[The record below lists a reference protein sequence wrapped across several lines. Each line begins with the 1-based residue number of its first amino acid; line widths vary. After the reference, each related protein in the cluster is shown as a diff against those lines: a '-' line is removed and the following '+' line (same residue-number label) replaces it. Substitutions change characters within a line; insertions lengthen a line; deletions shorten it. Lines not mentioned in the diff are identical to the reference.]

1 MSHKRRDKT
10 RKKTKTESSDPVK
23 REGREEVVKGSKI
36 SDKIVSMRSLPDQI
50 EYALLI
56 ILFFISYYIRAVV
69 PHDITFRGG
78 IVGFAYDDAVF
89 HMRLVENTIANFPH
103 RLTYDAFTHYPYG
116 SHLHWGPLF
125 DQVIALFAI
134 IIGGGNPTQETIN
147 TVGAYFPA
155 AMGALIVFP
164 AYFIA
169 RELFSRKAGLVS
181 ATLAV
186 VLPGQYLSR
195 TTMGFTDNHVWEIFF
210 TTLMMALLVMALNRS
225 KDLTFDM
232 VRRKEWQS
240 LKRPMTYT
248 FFAGIAFGAYL
259 LTWPPGVLFSV
270 IVGIFFVLQAVINQI
285 RGRNIEYL
293 SIVGSVFYGVAFL
306 MILSVFDPANG
317 FDPGHY
323 SYLHLVFTGFGVVL
337 LLCLSLLFRL
347 LTQKDLARY
356 YPIFIAGSALLGLAL
371 MKILLPE
378 MYASSVGQFSFI
390 FKGRTGGGL
399 TIAEAM
405 PMVDHWYHFY
415 KLSPSIK
422 GNFTT
427 LYHIALAGIV
437 YAGYRLFKDSKPGD
451 TLLLVWSLIML
462 FITLA
467 QNRFAYYYAVN
478 VAVLSGGI
486 GSLILRVAEWNKL
499 EEAYNKNPIDALKGI
514 RIWHIIA
521 LFVILAVFIYP
532 PADATILKGAT
543 RGGSISEGYYEW
555 YETLTWM
562 RENTPDPG
570 LDYYGTYEMP
580 PRGEKYPYPETAYGV
595 MSWWD
600 YGHIITYWGHRI
612 PNANP
617 FQAGIGGGESHA
629 PGASTYLTAQ
639 SEEEANK
646 VLDALGVNG
655 KPGARYVASNAYMAY
670 SIQSVF
676 ARWNESD
683 IYGEMVRVDLGA
695 QGLVLVPGKKFYNTM
710 ESRLHIL
717 DANGLKHYRLIHESQ
732 PNPRTRGGILEVG
745 MYVENNEIKPIY
757 VDMVRMGKDLYK
769 LCVGKYWYNEV
780 YGENVPLEYSGYA
793 KLFEY
798 VKGANITGNA
808 PDGATITIT
817 NTIETNIGRTFTYRQ
832 RTKAVNGTYT
842 LTVPYSTEGPI
853 KREGYTN
860 FDTGPTGAYTLQ
872 AGNKTV
878 EVQVPEE
885 AVMKGE
891 TIRVDTL

>member
-23 REGREEVVKGSKI
+23 REGREEVVRRSKI

-134 IIGGGNPTQETIN
+134 LIGGGNPTQETIN

-169 RELFSRKAGLVS
+169 RELFDRKAGLIS

-225 KDLTFDM
+225 KDITLDM

-240 LKRPMTYT
+240 LKKPMTYT

-337 LLCLSLLFRL
+337 LLSLSLLLRI

-521 LFVILAVFIYP
+521 VFVILAVFIHP

-655 KPGARYVASNAYMAY
+655 KPGARYVATNAYMAY
-670 SIQSVF
+670 AIQTVF
-676 ARWNESD
+676 AEWNMDTAGYYRTIEVPQN
-683 IYGEMVRVDLGA
+683 GEMRTVTI
-695 QGLVLVPGKKFYNTM
+695 PTEKYYNTM
-710 ESRLHIL
+710 TSRLHIL
-717 DANGLKHYRLIHESQ
+717 DGSGLKHYRLIHEST
-732 PNPRTRGGILEVG
+732 PNPHTRGGNMETQ
-745 MYVENNEIKPIY
+745 YKYIY
-757 VDMVRMGKDLYK
+757 
-769 LCVGKYWYNEV
+769 NQV
-780 YGENVPLEYSGYA
+780 YGGDLKLEESGYA

-808 PDGATITIT
+808 PDGTTITIT

-860 FDTGPTGAYTLQ
+860 FDTRPRGAYTLQ

-891 TIRVDTL
+891 TIQVDTL

>member
-10 RKKTKTESSDPVK
+10 RKKTKTESSDDPVK

-36 SDKIVSMRSLPDQI
+36 FDKIVSMRSLPDQI

-69 PHDITFRGG
+69 PHDITFRQG

-155 AMGALIVFP
+155 AMGALILFP

-169 RELFSRKAGLVS
+169 RELFDRKAGLVS

-225 KDLTFDM
+225 KDLTLDM

-270 IVGIFFVLQAVINQI
+270 IVGIFFVIQAVINQI

-306 MILSVFDPANG
+306 MILPVFDPANG

-337 LLCLSLLFRL
+337 LLSLSLLLRI

-371 MKILLPE
+371 MKTLLPE

-478 VAVLSGGI
+478 VAVLSAGI

-499 EEAYNKNPIDALKGI
+499 DEAYNKNPIDALKGI

-521 LFVILAVFIYP
+521 VFVILAVFIYP

-580 PRGEKYPYPETAYGV
+580 PRGEKYPYPDTAYGV

-655 KPGARYVASNAYMAY
+655 RPGARYVATNAYMAY
-670 SIQSVF
+670 AIQTVF
-676 ARWNESD
+676 AEWNMDTAGYYRTIEVPQN
-683 IYGEMVRVDLGA
+683 GEMRTVTI
-695 QGLVLVPGKKFYNTM
+695 PTEKYYNTM
-710 ESRLHIL
+710 ASRLHIL
-717 DANGLKHYRLIHESQ
+717 DGSGLKHYRLIHEST
-732 PNPRTRGGILEVG
+732 PNPHTRGGNMETQ
-745 MYVENNEIKPIY
+745 YKYIY
-757 VDMVRMGKDLYK
+757 
-769 LCVGKYWYNEV
+769 NQV
-780 YGENVPLEYSGYA
+780 YGGDLKLEESGYA

-817 NTIETNIGRTFTYRQ
+817 NTIETNIRRTFTYRQ

-860 FDTGPTGAYTLQ
+860 FDTKPREAYTLQ

-891 TIRVDTL
+891 TITVNMT